1 MTNMHKNKNYQVRFE
16 TTEQRKA
23 ICYQHNRWSEYQGT
37 KSLEE
42 VKYKMYKKYKLIK
55 SWCCPRAKPVSWH
68 TCSDRPP
75 RKRDEQ
81 YSLFP
86 LKCNIVINMDA
97 HVEYQISNVFNN
109 GNVSYDVISVAI
121 IRKLLLSFLPPT
133 LIFIKIIHKKV
144 LMLFLY

>member
-1 MTNMHKNKNYQVRFE
+1 MKRQNKEKQFVINIIDGASTRAPRV
-16 TTEQRKA
+16 
-23 ICYQHNRWSEYQGT
+23 
-37 KSLEE
+37 EE

-81 YSLFP
+81 YSLFS

-121 IRKLLLSFLPPT
+121 ITKLLLSFLPPT
-133 LIFIKIIHKKV
+133 YFINIKV
-144 LMLFLY
+144 GDRDHLP